1 MVLAA
6 GALLAAM
13 EEEEEEEE
21 EKASKESMCSSEF
34 AAVDDESDN
43 TGGTKAV
50 ENPLWLEL
58 SSADWH
64 RSSTEVAE
72 VMLVFAV
79 GCGGCGSER
88 VLLLFIPLP
97 SRSAVVRA
105 P

>member
-6 GALLAAM
+6 GAPLAAM

-21 EKASKESMCSSEF
+21 KASKDSKCSSEF
-34 AAVDDESDN
+34 AAVDDESES

-50 ENPLWLEL
+50 ENPLLLEL
-58 SSADWH
+58 SSVDWH

-72 VMLVFAV
+72 VMLVFV
-79 GCGGCGSER
+79 GGCGGCGSER

-97 SRSAVVRA
+97 RRSAVVSA